1 MSEIFNNAFVLI
13 STSTSAGT
21 RNMSNRVTKVTLERD
36 GDEHDDTVM
45 GMTAHSRVIGL
56 ESWQFNMG
64 MIQSFSTADSGENT
78 NSILRE
84 LYALSKSGGKF
95 LVTVRKHATD
105 LRGLGNP
112 TWEGLCVLK
121 NYNPLDGEVGD
132 LMKTDVSFLG
142 SGNLSESV
150 TSS

>member
-1 MSEIFNNAFVLI
+1 MSEILNNSYVNI
-13 STSTSAGT
+13 STSTAAGSWD
-21 RNMSNRVTKVTLERD
+21 MSGRTMKLTLERD
-36 GDEHDDTVM
+36 ADEHDDTVM

-64 MIQSFSTADSGENT
+64 MLQSFSSADGLPNT
-78 NSILRE
+78 NTLLSA
-84 LYALSKSGGKF
+84 LYATSKAGNKF
-95 LVTVRKHATD
+95 LVEVRKHSTQLKGIA
-105 LRGLGNP
+105 NP
-112 TWEGLCVLK
+112 TWSGLCVLK

-132 LMKTDVSFLG
+132 LLKTDVTFLG

>member
-1 MSEIFNNAFVLI
+1 MPEIFNSAFVLI
-13 STSTSAGT
+13 STSTATGT
-21 RNMSNRVTKVTLERD
+21 RDLSNRVTKVTLERD

-56 ESWQFNMG
+56 ESWQFSMG
-64 MIQSFSTADSGENT
+64 MIQSFSTTDQGENT
-78 NSILRE
+78 NKILRE
-84 LYALSKSGGKF
+84 LYGVSKSGGKF
-95 LVTVRKHATD
+95 LVTVRKHSTQ
-105 LRGLGNP
+105 LLGEGNP
-112 TWEGLCVLK
+112 TWSGLCVLK

-132 LMKTDVSFLG
+132 LLKTDVTFLG

>member
-1 MSEIFNNAFVLI
+1 MPEILNSAYVLI
-13 STSTSAGT
+13 STSTATGT
-21 RNMSNRVTKVTLERD
+21 RDMSNRVTKVTLERD

-45 GMTAHSRVIGL
+45 GMSAHSRVIGL

-78 NSILRE
+78 NKVLRE
-84 LYALSKSGGKF
+84 LYNVSKAGSKF
-95 LVTVRKHATD
+95 LVTVRKHSTQ
-105 LRGLGNP
+105 LLGEGNP
-112 TWEGLCVLK
+112 TWSGLCVLK

-132 LMKTDVSFLG
+132 LLKTEVTFLG